1 MDITFRPSVE
11 QKRAK
16 AAFWARVE
24 SQAALGEEHVSL
36 ARAMQVLGDAR
47 LERWW
52 KTDGFAEWFGNKH
65 ETAQRLEYLVDLG
78 ISAMETLLLSTD
90 PKMASAQVN
99 AFKALLE
106 ARGKMLGKNQ
116 QVRFLDA
123 ALEKMSEREL
133 DKLIGKVEE
142 KPSVDD

>member
-1 MDITFRPSVE
+1 M
-11 QKRAK
+11 
-16 AAFWARVE
+16 E
-24 SQAALGEEHVSL
+24 S
-36 ARAMQVLGDAR
+36 
-47 LERWW
+47 
-52 KTDGFAEWFGNKH
+52 
-65 ETAQRLEYLVDLG
+65 
-78 ISAMETLLLSTD
+78 LLLSTD

-123 ALEKMSEREL
+123 AIEKMSEREL